1 MDTAAMK
8 RSFERAGA
16 LGDEVPL
23 YFYSHLFLTHP
34 ETREMFPVSM
44 MQQRDR
50 LLAAL
55 GHVVAKVDDLDELV
69 PFLQQ
74 LGRDHRKFGA
84 LAEHYPA
91 VGASLLA
98 TLQHFLGDEW
108 TPELAADWEAA
119 YGLVAQVMVEAAD
132 GAGQEPPWWDAKV
145 VGHERRTPDIAVLQV
160 RPAAPLR
167 YEAGQS
173 ISIETQ
179 LRPRLWRY
187 LSIAS
192 APDEE
197 GVLELHVQA
206 RDGGPVS
213 TALAHHLAVG
223 DIVRLGPPFGQLAL
237 DPSSER
243 DLLLVAGGTGL
254 APMKALIGQV
264 ARQEHPR
271 RVHLFWG
278 ARRWDDLYDLDAVQ
292 GLAAEHSWLTL
303 TVALSDE
310 QDYPGEQGEI
320 ADVVVRH
327 GPWTSWDVHVCG
339 SPGMVRATRGGLI
352 SHRVPASQIRT
363 EAYTPSRQAPSVER
377 GGLR

>member
-34 ETREMFPVSM
+34 ETRQMFPVSM

-84 LAEHYPA
+84 LAAHYPA

-98 TLQHFLGDEW
+98 TLQHFLGDDW
-108 TPELAADWEAA
+108 TPQLAADWEAA

-132 GAGQEPPWWDAKV
+132 GAGHEPPWWDAKV

-160 RPAAPLR
+160 RPAAPME
-167 YEAGQS
+167 YQAGQS

-187 LSIAS
+187 YSIAS

-197 GVLELHVQA
+197 GCLELHVQA

-213 TALAHHLAVG
+213 TALAHHVAVG

-237 DPSSER
+237 DAASDR

-278 ARRWDDLYDLDAVQ
+278 ARRRDDLYDLEAVRQ
-292 GLAAEHSWLTL
+292 LAAEHSWLTL
-303 TVALSDE
+303 TVALSDQ
-310 QDYPGEQGEI
+310 QDHPGEQGAI

-339 SPGMVRATRGGLI
+339 SPSMVQATRAGLI
-352 SHRVPASQIRT
+352 AARVPASRIRT